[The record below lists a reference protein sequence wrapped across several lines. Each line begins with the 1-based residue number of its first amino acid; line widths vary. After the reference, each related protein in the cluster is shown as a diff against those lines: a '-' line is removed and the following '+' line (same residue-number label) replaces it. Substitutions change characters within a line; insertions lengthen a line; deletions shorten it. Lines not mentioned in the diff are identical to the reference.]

1 MLGPYY
7 NGLKNEL
14 DLKWANAS
22 ILVFYCKW
30 IVYITSEQEQNTMSM
45 FSTFLHFL
53 PNKRKVGKSTNS
65 TSRRSLTWEAH
76 GCAYVYVVS
85 FLPAFSV
92 FQSHEVFTRHF
103 EVFVFYIAVVP
114 CFYNILI
121 WLNTEWNY
129 LWVTEANHMID
140 IHSFTPHTDDERSY
154 MPCVQFG
161 TRQRRLAVQLKRL
174 TVKEATQNTN
184 YHEHKISPLHK
195 SRKSNQ
201 R

>member
-1 MLGPYY
+1 MDSLYY
-7 NGLKNEL
+7 F
-14 DLKWANAS
+14 WARTKYYVN
-22 ILVFYCKW
+22 VFYLP
-30 IVYITSEQEQNTMSM
+30 S
-45 FSTFLHFL
+45 FSTKQKKGREKYKLYKQEKPNMGSSWLCLCVCGLL
-53 PNKRKVGKSTNS
+53 PSS
-65 TSRRSLTWEAH
+65 FQCLSISRSLHKT
-76 GCAYVYVVS
+76 
-85 FLPAFSV
+85 
-92 FQSHEVFTRHF
+92 F

-140 IHSFTPHTDDERSY
+140 IHSFTPHTDDERSC

-161 TRQRRLAVQLKRL
+161 TRQRRFAVQLKRL

-184 YHEHKISPLHK
+184 YHEHKIIPLHK